1 MPDDPN
7 VEIDWRMGFTI
18 CFYILYAFVS
28 ATLASVEQKPGVRI
42 AMGLGIMFCID
53 EILIGQDISALIKEG
68 MKSDPN
74 IQRLLSFFPKTY
86 ATFEVIILLRIFY
99 FLCFN
104 VISSFSLVY
113 IIDEAKERIKL
124 GEAMKANQLKLTEM
138 TTKILDAANTKKMNL
153 HYEMNKKEYMEF
165 KRDSLKEIDEKIKL
179 LKSGDTKESSERK
192 EKWKKIAGKVF
203 FGLIVLGTIGR
214 PVLMKLYKWFIL
226 RSQGGDDDSTV

>member
-1 MPDDPN
+1 
-7 VEIDWRMGFTI
+7 MGFTI

-68 MKSDPN
+68 MKSDLN

-113 IIDEAKERIKL
+113 IIDEAKERIKM
-124 GEAMKANQLKLTEM
+124 GEEMKVN
-138 TTKILDAANTKKMNL
+138 
-153 HYEMNKKEYMEF
+153 
-165 KRDSLKEIDEKIKL
+165 
-179 LKSGDTKESSERK
+179 
-192 EKWKKIAGKVF
+192 
-203 FGLIVLGTIGR
+203 
-214 PVLMKLYKWFIL
+214 
-226 RSQGGDDDSTV
+226 

>member
-7 VEIDWRMGFTI
+7 VEIDWRMGFTV

-104 VISSFSLVY
+104 IISSFSLVY
-113 IIDEAKERIKL
+113 VIDEAKERIKF
-124 GEAMKANQLKLTEM
+124 GEEMKANQFKLTEL
-138 TTKILDAANTKKMNL
+138 TKQILDASRGKKMNL
-153 HYEMNKKEYMEF
+153 VYEMNKKEYLEF
-165 KRDSLKEIDEKIKL
+165 KKESLKEIDENIKL
-179 LKSGDTKESSERK
+179 LKSGDSKESSERK
-192 EKWKKIAGKVF
+192 EKWKKLASKLI
-203 FGLIVLGTIGR
+203 FGLVVLGTVGR
-214 PVLMKLYKWFIL
+214 PVLMKLYKWFIM
-226 RSQGGDDDSTV
+226 RTQNDDD

>member
-1 MPDDPN
+1 MPRLDKEPNLYETLELKSSYVSDTRIDDAFNGLKDKYNPANNPDAEKEYWKKIMGAHKCLMKPKCRDQYTRYNLSIDLPDDPN

-18 CFYILYAFVS
+18 CFYLLYAFVS

-86 ATFEVIILLRIFY
+86 ATFEVIVLLRIFY

-104 VISSFSLVY
+104 IICSISLVY
-113 IIDEAKERIKL
+113 VIDEAKERV
-124 GEAMKANQLKLTEM
+124 
-138 TTKILDAANTKKMNL
+138 
-153 HYEMNKKEYMEF
+153 NK
-165 KRDSLKEIDEKIKL
+165 
-179 LKSGDTKESSERK
+179 
-192 EKWKKIAGKVF
+192 
-203 FGLIVLGTIGR
+203 GL
-214 PVLMKLYKWFIL
+214 
-226 RSQGGDDDSTV
+226 

>member
-28 ATLASVEQKPGVRI
+28 ATLGSVEQKPGNRI

-53 EILIGQDISALIKEG
+53 EILIGQDISALIKDG

-74 IQRLLSFFPKTY
+74 IQRLLSLFPKTY

-104 VISSFSLVY
+104 MISSFSLVY
-113 IIDEAKERIKL
+113 VVDEAKERIKM
-124 GEAMKANQLKLTEM
+124 GN
-138 TTKILDAANTKKMNL
+138 
-153 HYEMNKKEYMEF
+153 
-165 KRDSLKEIDEKIKL
+165 
-179 LKSGDTKESSERK
+179 
-192 EKWKKIAGKVF
+192 
-203 FGLIVLGTIGR
+203 
-214 PVLMKLYKWFIL
+214 
-226 RSQGGDDDSTV
+226 